1 MNKLKIG
8 IVEDEMI
15 IAETIAMALGHLQY
29 TISGVVGTYADA
41 ILMMENTP
49 PDLMLLDINLGT
61 KKDGIDLAHEIKD
74 RFGTPVI
81 FLTANSDSASITRAK
96 EIHPL
101 AFLVKPFSQN
111 DLFSAIE
118 IGWNNYNKNTN
129 SVLEQNKYIV
139 LKVGR
144 IFEKIDL
151 DAIVYLKNDQNY
163 IEIYLS
169 SNKKVLVRYTSAE
182 ILAILPVTS
191 FVKINRTYI
200 VNVNQVEKIATKY
213 IEINQFT
220 LPISK
225 EIREELLNKL

>member
-8 IVEDEMI
+8 IVEDEML

-29 TISGVVGTYADA
+29 TISGVVGTYAEA
-41 ILMMENTP
+41 ILMMEKTP
-49 PDLMLLDINLGT
+49 PDLVLLDINLGT
-61 KKDGIDLAHEIKD
+61 KKDGIDLAYEIKE
-74 RFGTPVI
+74 RFGIPII
-81 FLTANSDSASITRAK
+81 FLTANSDSATINRAK
-96 EIHPL
+96 DVHPL

-118 IGWNNYNKNTN
+118 IGWNNYNKNTY

-151 DAIVYLKNDQNY
+151 DAIIYLKNDQNY
-163 IEIYLS
+163 IEIYLLT
-169 SNKKVLVRYTSAE
+169 NKKVLVRYTTSE
-182 ILAILPVTS
+182 ILAILPATT

-200 VNVNQVEKIATKY
+200 VNINQIEKIATKY

-225 EIREELLNKL
+225 EVREELLQKL